1 LALTP
6 DPIGRKS
13 LRYVSSAGSKL
24 SSSALSLT
32 DRRDSPYQ
40 FRLYRLN
47 DVNEG
52 HSSPARQAPVPVV
65 AVSALLWIQ
74 GAIWAALG
82 AVYVVYAPQKTAAAG
97 LVTATLFGFT
107 ALSGTLAVLLPRP
120 GSDRARHAAITL
132 QCFMVFL
139 CFAVLIASLFLLVLL
154 MPVGFIALMG
164 AFAAGCAVA
173 GLLSAPARDHCRPH
187 PTVR

>member
-1 LALTP
+1 MDL
-6 DPIGRKS
+6 
-13 LRYVSSAGSKL
+13 
-24 SSSALSLT
+24 
-32 DRRDSPYQ
+32 RRDLGGTWGGVCGV
-40 FRLYRLN
+40 R
-47 DVNEG
+47 
-52 HSSPARQAPVPVV
+52 PAEDGRG
-65 AVSALLWIQ
+65 W
-74 GAIWAALG
+74 
-82 AVYVVYAPQKTAAAG
+82 

-107 ALSGTLAVLLPRP
+107 AVSGILAVLLLPRP

-139 CFAVLIASLFLLVLL
+139 GFAVLICSFFLLLL

-173 GLLSAPARDHCRPH
+173 GLLSAPTRDHCRPH